1 MNKETV
7 VSALNWVSLRLG
19 YSHPKLAQA
28 EAVSTF
34 ILGRDVFLSL
44 PTGYGKSLC
53 YSCLPLVF
61 DMIKQKIAFSVIIF
75 VDIGG
80 DDIMDYRYAL
90 CRSSKP

>member
-1 MNKETV
+1 MNKESV
-7 VSALNWVSLRLG
+7 VSALNWVSLQLG

-53 YSCLPLVF
+53 YPCLQLVF
-61 DMIKQKIAFSVIIF
+61 DMIKQKIAIYAV
-75 VDIGG
+75 VDIRG
-80 DDIMDYRYAL
+80 DNIMDYRYAL
-90 CRSSKP
+90 